1 MHSNDTKAQDDLKFN
16 LIKMIDSFKKE
27 INESRN
33 TGKYTFRQVETLKKE
48 LNKYKEIQ
56 ESIIKYMKNMNKMV

>member
-48 LNKYKEIQ
+48 LNKYKEI
-56 ESIIKYMKNMNKMV
+56 